1 MIERAAMLLSPVLDQ
16 IATARREAEA
26 AAYVVRLETQFR
38 DEHEAFVRARHA
50 TMDER
55 EAARAGR
62 DEYVER
68 RMREMLK

>member
-1 MIERAAMLLSPVLDQ
+1 MIERAALFFSNVPDQ
-16 IATARREAEA
+16 IQAARREAEA
-26 AAYVVRLETQFR
+26 TEYVASLEIKFR
-38 DEHEAFVRARHA
+38 DEHEAFVRARYT

-62 DEYVER
+62 GEYVER